1 MIISTG
7 FNEPPKLPADQVA
20 RWSGTDKG
28 LIAAWLRGIEKRV
41 ESPELAAQCA
51 KGELPVLAWKG
62 GCQRYIKS
70 GKTGSLLYLAT
81 WQGLR
86 GEDLHVD
93 MESEP
98 VMYCSKTGTK
108 VIFTL
113 DKKKLFKEEEDG
125 STGD

>member
-1 MIISTG
+1 MIVSCK
-7 FNEPPKLPADQVA
+7 FNEPPALPEKHTD
-20 RWSGTDKG
+20 RWCGKDMG
-28 LIAAWLRGIEKRV
+28 LIAAWVRGIEKRD
-41 ESPELAAQCA
+41 EPPDLATQCA

-86 GEDLHVD
+86 GEDLHID

-98 VMYCSKTGTK
+98 VMHCSRTGTQ

-113 DKKKLFKEEEDG
+113 DKKKLFKGEEDG
-125 STGD
+125 STGN